1 MEMPRTTESQLN
13 QKLQQPA
20 ITRLLGVKE
29 QDLVLPVSV
38 EIARERLKAA
48 LATSFTQKPGFLSPK
63 EEYSGQINGDGLQM
77 ELTFR
82 HSRGPMMY
90 YVQGQFMA
98 EARGTVLRLTIRE
111 QYPWGILFAPCL
123 GYLFAIF
130 FSLGG
135 SLSGLKLLLTVLIA
149 GTIMAGALGGIAYA
163 ATQAWRNT
171 AAARTAEVLWNIVVN
186 APVRE
191 EDRLSS

>member
-1 MEMPRTTESQLN
+1 MPETTESQLN
-13 QKLQQPA
+13 QKFQQPS
-20 ITRLLGVKE
+20 ITSLLGVKE

-38 EIARERLKAA
+38 EIARERLRAA

-63 EEYSGQINGDGLQM
+63 EEYSGQLNGDALQM

-90 YVQGQFMA
+90 DVQGQLMA
-98 EARGTVLRLTIRE
+98 EASGAVLRLTIRE

-130 FSLGG
+130 FSLGAG
-135 SLSGLKLLLTVLIA
+135 LSGLKLLLTVLIA
-149 GTIMAGALGGIAYA
+149 GTIMAGLLGGIAYA
-163 ATQAWRNT
+163 STQAWRNT
-171 AAARTAEVLWNIVVN
+171 AAARTAEVLWHIVINV
-186 APVRE
+186 PVRD
-191 EDRLSS
+191 EDRLTS